1 MYLHYIL
8 SRGGGAGINTFA
20 VLRKRCISPC
30 IVYTLKI
37 DKKIRYR
44 HLIKT
49 LDFNTHFYTLC
60 KTGIFFCSR
69 LIKTFHP
76 FLYPYGFGKML
87 PFINF

>member
-1 MYLHYIL
+1 MQTKLCIYITFCH
-8 SRGGGAGINTFA
+8 GAGINTFA

-60 KTGIFFCSR
+60 KTGKFF
-69 LIKTFHP
+69 LLTFNKNVP
-76 FLYPYGFGKML
+76 SFPVS
-87 PFINF
+87 IWIW